1 MLCALQSA
9 LLGLSESAA
18 ILKLFY
24 RLSFGVLCSG
34 VECFN
39 FRGLGLGERGVEWT
53 FVVV

>member
-1 MLCALQSA
+1 MPRALQSA

-39 FRGLGLGERGVEWT
+39 FRGWGLGLGEERSGLLL
-53 FVVV
+53 

>member
-1 MLCALQSA
+1 MPRALQSA